1 MKTIIKLV
9 VFLVIIGIAASISG
23 FLLLN
28 RASPNIP
35 EKGIEF
41 DIRPGDYA
49 SSIAIRLKREKLITS
64 SLFFKV
70 MTRVSGLDKRLQSGY
85 LQIQPGEKTTDIIQ
99 NILNGK
105 FSTITFTIPEGYNF
119 KEINRV
125 LIDKNILT
133 KKQINDFT
141 TQPDWLVKIGL
152 PTYCKNPEGFMFPE
166 TYTIRKG
173 ANITKI
179 YRTMVDEF
187 YSRLKREIPNHN
199 TLTSKEFY
207 DRIILA
213 SIIEKE
219 VRAQNEAAIVAGV
232 FLNRLNINM
241 KLQSCATVQYVL
253 GKPKERLL
261 ENDLFI
267 DSPYNTY
274 LNTGLPPS
282 PISNPGINALKAAF
296 NPAKSDYL
304 YFVVK
309 DPAKGT
315 HQFSKTYEE
324 HLKAQSRY
332 KSIKGFQ

>member
-9 VFLVIIGIAASISG
+9 VLLVVIFCSGCISG

-28 RASPNIP
+28 RASPEIP
-35 EKGIEF
+35 EKGTEF
-41 DIRPGDYA
+41 DIQQGDYA
-49 SSIAIRLKREKLITS
+49 SAVAARLKKEKLITS
-64 SLFFKV
+64 ALFFKV
-70 MTRVSGLDKRLQSGY
+70 MTRISGLDKRLQSGY
-85 LQIQPGEKTTDIIQ
+85 LQIQPGEKTTDIIR

-105 FSTITFTIPEGYNF
+105 FSTVTFTIPEGYNF

-125 LIDKNILT
+125 LTDRNILT
-133 KKQINDFT
+133 QKQIDDFIS
-141 TQPDWLVKIGL
+141 QPDWIVKIGL
-152 PTYCKNPEGFMFPE
+152 PAYCKTPEGFMFPE

-173 ANITKI
+173 AGIAKI
-179 YRTMVDEF
+179 YHTMVDEF
-187 YSRLKREIPNHN
+187 YSRMKQEIPDYEKF
-199 TLTSKEFY
+199 SPEQFY

-219 VRAQNEAAIVAGV
+219 VRAPSEAAIVAGV
-232 FLNRLNINM
+232 FSNRLNQNM
-241 KLQSCATVQYVL
+241 KLQSCATIQYIL
-253 GKPKERLL
+253 DKPKERLL
-261 ENDLFI
+261 EKDLFI
-267 DSPYNTY
+267 ESPYNTY
-274 LNTGLPPS
+274 LNEGLPPS

-296 NPAKSDYL
+296 NPTKSDYL

-332 KSIKGFQ
+332 KSIKGFY

>member
-9 VFLVIIGIAASISG
+9 VLLAVILCAGCISG

-28 RASPNIP
+28 RASPSIP
-35 EKGIEF
+35 EKGAEF
-41 DIRPGDYA
+41 DIRQGDYA
-49 SSIAIRLKREKLITS
+49 SSIAERLKKEKLITS
-64 SLFFKV
+64 ALFFKV
-70 MTRVSGLDKRLQSGY
+70 MIRISGLDKHLQSGY
-85 LQIQPGEKTTDIIQ
+85 LQILPGEKTTDIIR

-119 KEINRV
+119 NEINRV
-125 LIDKNILT
+125 LTDKNILT
-133 KKQINDFT
+133 KEQIDDFIS
-141 TQPDWLVKIGL
+141 QPDWLVTIGL
-152 PTYCKNPEGFMFPE
+152 PAYCKTPEGFMFPE

-173 ANITKI
+173 TGIKKI

-187 YSRLKREIPNHN
+187 YARLKREIPDYENF
-199 TLTSKEFY
+199 SSEQFY
-207 DRIILA
+207 DRVIIA

-219 VRAQNEAAIVAGV
+219 VRAPNEAAIVAGV
-232 FLNRLNINM
+232 FFNRLNQSM
-241 KLQSCATVQYVL
+241 KLQSCATVQYIL
-253 GKPKERLL
+253 NKPKERLL
-261 ENDLFI
+261 EEDLSI
-267 DSPYNTY
+267 ESPYNTY
-274 LNTGLPPS
+274 LNKGLPPS

-324 HLKAQSRY
+324 HLKAQNRY
-332 KSIKGFQ
+332 KSIKGFY

>member
-1 MKTIIKLV
+1 MDSRTLV
-9 VFLVIIGIAASISG
+9 C
-23 FLLLN
+23 
-28 RASPNIP
+28 
-35 EKGIEF
+35 
-41 DIRPGDYA
+41 
-49 SSIAIRLKREKLITS
+49 
-64 SLFFKV
+64 
-70 MTRVSGLDKRLQSGY
+70 
-85 LQIQPGEKTTDIIQ
+85 
-99 NILNGK
+99 
-105 FSTITFTIPEGYNF
+105 NF

-133 KKQINDFT
+133 KKQIDDFT

-187 YSRLKREIPNHN
+187 YSRLKREIPNYN
-199 TLTSKEFY
+199 TLTSEKFY

-253 GKPKERLL
+253 GKPKE
-261 ENDLFI
+261 
-267 DSPYNTY
+267 
-274 LNTGLPPS
+274 
-282 PISNPGINALKAAF
+282 K
-296 NPAKSDYL
+296 
-304 YFVVK
+304 
-309 DPAKGT
+309 
-315 HQFSKTYEE
+315 
-324 HLKAQSRY
+324 
-332 KSIKGFQ
+332 